1 MRRVEGREVSKRED
15 EEKDVRRE
23 WKEECDY
30 LKERK
35 LMKKLIEKWKENT
48 NAKKL
53 YIIIDV
59 TRPSDNFS
67 LKEKK
72 KETLNKKK
80 KNLSKYGTF
89 QLVGQQHLLEPR
101 D

>member
-1 MRRVEGREVSKRED
+1 MIERGKEEDWVKEDGEKVE
-15 EEKDVRRE
+15 RRE

-35 LMKKLIEKWKENT
+35 WMKKLIEKWKENT
-48 NAKKL
+48 NAKNL

-59 TRPSDNFS
+59 TCPSDNFS

-72 KETLNKKK
+72 KRKKR
-80 KNLSKYGTF
+80 NC
-89 QLVGQQHLLEPR
+89 Q
-101 D
+101 